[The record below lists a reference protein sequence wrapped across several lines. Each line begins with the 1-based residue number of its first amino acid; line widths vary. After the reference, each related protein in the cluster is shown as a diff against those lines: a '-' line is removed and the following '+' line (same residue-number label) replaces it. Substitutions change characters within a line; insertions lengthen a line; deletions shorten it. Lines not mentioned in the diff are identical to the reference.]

1 MFYYELKMVKRG
13 SWNIVRIGN
22 CAATIAHFRTKR
34 AAELALEMVQDAEG
48 GFLWKGERLKYDVS
62 ASCAGNAEQ

>member
-1 MFYYELKMVKRG
+1 MFYYDLKMVKRG

-34 AAELALEMVQDAEG
+34 AAELALEMVQDAEP
-48 GFLWKGERLKYDVS
+48 F
-62 ASCAGNAEQ
+62 NAPVVL